1 MELLTPSPLP
11 PNFPSGF
18 SSMATF
24 RRGFYRTSQ
33 IITPHL
39 QSREVVE
46 LLQQEEG
53 SKVYVAV
60 GKSVDKAVALRQWA
74 CKTFGNSEICIL
86 HVLEPS
92 PYIPTLLGRLPAT
105 QANAEV
111 VSAFRNAEREE
122 ARKLLARYLSV
133 CCKSKM
139 SKKPRGSE
147 TISKK

>member
-1 MELLTPSPLP
+1 MELLSPSPP
-11 PNFPSGF
+11 PPSFPSGF

-33 IITPHL
+33 IVTP

-46 LLQQEEG
+46 EQEG

-60 GKSVDKAVALRQWA
+60 GKSVDKAVASLLWA

-105 QANAEV
+105 HANAEV

-122 ARKLLARYLSV
+122 ARKLLSRYLSV
-133 CCKSKM
+133 CCKSK
-139 SKKPRGSE
+139 
-147 TISKK
+147 